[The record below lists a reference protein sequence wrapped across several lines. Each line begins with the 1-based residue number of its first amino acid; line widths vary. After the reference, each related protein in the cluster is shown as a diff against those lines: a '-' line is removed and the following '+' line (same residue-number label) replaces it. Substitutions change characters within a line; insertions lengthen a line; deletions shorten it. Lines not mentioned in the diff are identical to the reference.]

1 MVLFHEK
8 QERSTTEQTQNEH
21 PLSKE
26 RSFEE
31 HMKSLQKEDA
41 EKVVG
46 FDTRIIKKEIID
58 LRNYGKA
65 KTRQRL
71 KTASGNETKDKEF
84 YDFENGV
91 VDEVYEKLFKKFPGA
106 RYSEEFGDKFGI
118 ALDFGAHADSLP
130 LSFTSAFEHFSY
142 GGRKGLIKHFDLYNF
157 EILFQQKGINLENAI
172 DKKLFDGEL
181 FKNGGEKYGDDFW
194 WYEINGFYSKLPK
207 SLEDYGEI
215 SQMAGID
222 AVKQSPIYDEYNGEF
237 SGYDYDR
244 YRMVQFNLLDFSDIS
259 MVESGFDD
267 AYRLFEK
274 MQKAVEDF
282 NYRNILDLYD
292 KGSEALLKE
301 PVKFSN
307 ELLRHPSL

>member
-1 MVLFHEK
+1 MTLFPEK
-8 QERSTTEQTQNEH
+8 QESSATEQTQSEH

-26 RSFEE
+26 KSFEE
-31 HMKSLQKEDA
+31 HMRSFQKEKA
-41 EKVVG
+41 ERVVG
-46 FDTRIIKKEIID
+46 FDTKIIKKEIID
-58 LRNYGKA
+58 LRNYYKVE
-65 KTRQRL
+65 TRQYSKPKYGSEAR
-71 KTASGNETKDKEF
+71 EKE
-84 YDFENGV
+84 YCDFENSV
-91 VDEVYEKLFKKFPGA
+91 VDEVYEKLFKKFPEA

-118 ALDFGAHADSLP
+118 ALDFGAHANSLP

-157 EILFQQKGINLENAI
+157 QILFQQKGVDLENAI

-222 AVKQSPIYDEYNGEF
+222 VVKQSPIYDEYNGEF

-244 YRMVQFNLLDFSDIS
+244 YRMMQFNLLDFSDIS

-267 AYRLFEK
+267 AYRLFGK

-282 NYRNILDLYD
+282 NYKNILDLYD